1 MENKIISKSWMIRH
15 IIISSFLSI
24 LAMVL
29 FANDCGGCTYE
40 EEGILGFVCTASIYW
55 FLVLIFFAII
65 KAYKT
70 KIYSKGWLRLHVI
83 MSFLGGGIFCLFYSF
98 LIWDFGNEDV
108 WIIWI
113 LWPIFYLLW
122 MLINSGVIINNKNVV
137 SEIWLKRHYVLAW
150 IISIV
155 HMIYRHNQN

>member
-83 MSFLGGGIFCLFYSF
+83 MSFLGGGIFCLF
-98 LIWDFGNEDV
+98 
-108 WIIWI
+108 I
-113 LWPIFYLLW
+113 LF
-122 MLINSGVIINNKNVV
+122 
-137 SEIWLKRHYVLAW
+137 
-150 IISIV
+150 
-155 HMIYRHNQN
+155 